1 MQSVPHHP
9 ISCRSILIL
18 PSCRFLYALL
28 LIITKI
34 NAPYWLFTVQLC
46 QIYFLIRLISEFFVH
61 LLYRQLQVTLWLQ
74 IIGTLVTVSGLFR
87 NIPVRKNYL
96 NSGRRAAEELK
107 RVDNIVKSLAV
118 IHPSLRV
125 TFCHNKC
132 LLWQKSACTS
142 LRLSLMQ
149 VVGHFISSKLEELV
163 LREAEASVQL
173 LLVCLISIFWK

>member
-1 MQSVPHHP
+1 
-9 ISCRSILIL
+9 
-18 PSCRFLYALL
+18 
-28 LIITKI
+28 
-34 NAPYWLFTVQLC
+34 
-46 QIYFLIRLISEFFVH
+46 
-61 LLYRQLQVTLWLQ
+61 
-74 IIGTLVTVSGLFR
+74 VTVSGLFR

-107 RVDNIVKSLAV
+107 RADHVVKSLAI

-149 VVGHFISSKLEELV
+149 VVGHFVSSKLEELV
-163 LREAEASVQL
+163 IREAEASV
-173 LLVCLISIFWK
+173 LIMLMCVYSTFWK